1 MFPGH
6 FPKACAPEVE
16 CPNFSRLSARAR
28 GGKMHTSDM
37 VTNNRPAGGVVWL
50 TGLSGSGKST
60 VSAELERRLLDLG
73 RPVWVLDGDKVRE
86 GLCSDLGF
94 SPEHRKENIR
104 RVAEV
109 ARLFADAGLIC
120 IVAFISPY
128 RADRERARSLLPA
141 GRFIEVYLST
151 PLEVCERRDTKG
163 LYARARAGLVKE
175 FTGITAPYE
184 VPLKPELELRTDKL
198 TLDECVSTLVAKLS
212 EKLPVEDCCPTS

>member
-1 MFPGH
+1 M
-6 FPKACAPEVE
+6 
-16 CPNFSRLSARAR
+16 N
-28 GGKMHTSDM
+28 TSEEM
-37 VTNNRPAGGVVWL
+37 MNNRSSGGVVWL
-50 TGLSGSGKST
+50 TGLSGAGKST
-60 VSAELERRLLDLG
+60 VAAEFERRLLALG
-73 RPVWVLDGDKVRE
+73 RPAWVLDGDKVRE

-128 RADRERARSLLPA
+128 RADRDRARSLLPA
-141 GRFIEVYLST
+141 GRFIEVYLSA
-151 PLEVCERRDTKG
+151 PLEVCERRDPKG
-163 LYARARAGLVKE
+163 LYAKARAGLVKD

-184 VPLKPELELRTDKL
+184 PPLKPELELRTDKF

-212 EKLPVEDCCPTS
+212 ENLPG

>member
-1 MFPGH
+1 
-6 FPKACAPEVE
+6 
-16 CPNFSRLSARAR
+16 
-28 GGKMHTSDM
+28 MHTSEKKA
-37 VTNNRPAGGVVWL
+37 NNRPEGGVVWL

-60 VSAELERRLLDLG
+60 IAGELERRLLALD

-128 RADRERARSLLPA
+128 RADRDRARSLLPA
-141 GRFIEVYLST
+141 GRFIEVYLSA
-151 PLEVCERRDTKG
+151 PLEACEHRDPKG
-163 LYARARAGLVKE
+163 LYAKARAGLVKD

-184 VPLKPELELRTDKL
+184 APLKPELELPTDKL
-198 TLDECVSTLVAKLS
+198 TVEDCVQALVAKL
-212 EKLPVEDCCPTS
+212 PG

>member
-1 MFPGH
+1 
-6 FPKACAPEVE
+6 
-16 CPNFSRLSARAR
+16 
-28 GGKMHTSDM
+28 MHTSDM
-37 VTNNRPAGGVVWL
+37 VTNNRPSGGVVWL

-60 VSAELERRLLDLG
+60 VAAEFERRLLALH
-73 RPVWVLDGDKVRE
+73 RPVWLLDGDKVRE

-163 LYARARAGLVKE
+163 LYAKARAGLVKE

-184 VPLKPELELRTDKL
+184 APLKPELELRTDKL
-198 TLDECVSTLVAKLS
+198 TLDECVSTVVAKLS
-212 EKLPVEDCCPTS
+212 EKLPVEDCCPAS

>member
-1 MFPGH
+1 
-6 FPKACAPEVE
+6 
-16 CPNFSRLSARAR
+16 
-28 GGKMHTSDM
+28 MHT
-37 VTNNRPAGGVVWL
+37 TEIEANNRPLGGVVWL

-60 VSAELERRLLDLG
+60 VAAEFERRLLALH

-94 SPEHRKENIR
+94 LPEHRKENIR

-128 RADRERARSLLPA
+128 RADRDRARSLLPA
-141 GRFIEVYLST
+141 GRFIEVHLSA
-151 PLEVCERRDTKG
+151 PLEVCERRDPKG
-163 LYARARAGLVKE
+163 LYARARAGLVKD

-184 VPLKPELELRTDKL
+184 APLKPEVELRTDKF
-198 TLDECVSTLVAKLS
+198 TVEECVSALLAKLS
-212 EKLPVEDCCPTS
+212 QQLPVEPGSATR

>member
-1 MFPGH
+1 
-6 FPKACAPEVE
+6 
-16 CPNFSRLSARAR
+16 
-28 GGKMHTSDM
+28 MHTSEKK
-37 VTNNRPAGGVVWL
+37 TNNRAEGGVVWL

-60 VSAELERRLLDLG
+60 IAGELERRLLALG

-128 RADRERARSLLPA
+128 RADRDRARWLLPA
-141 GRFIEVYLST
+141 GRFIEVYLSA
-151 PLEVCERRDTKG
+151 PLEACELRDPKG
-163 LYARARAGLVKE
+163 LYAKARAGLVKD

-198 TLDECVSTLVAKLS
+198 TVEECVLAVVAKR
-212 EKLPVEDCCPTS
+212 PG

>member
-1 MFPGH
+1 
-6 FPKACAPEVE
+6 
-16 CPNFSRLSARAR
+16 
-28 GGKMHTSDM
+28 MHTSDM
-37 VTNNRPAGGVVWL
+37 VTNNRPSGGVVWL

-163 LYARARAGLVKE
+163 LYAKARAGLVKE
-175 FTGITAPYE
+175 FTGVSAPYE
-184 VPLKPELELRTDKL
+184 APLKPELELRTDKL
-198 TLDECVSTLVAKLS
+198 TLDECVSTVVAKLS
-212 EKLPVEDCCPTS
+212 EKLPVEDCCPAS

>member
-1 MFPGH
+1 
-6 FPKACAPEVE
+6 
-16 CPNFSRLSARAR
+16 
-28 GGKMHTSDM
+28 MHTSEKKA
-37 VTNNRPAGGVVWL
+37 NNRPEGGVVWL

-60 VSAELERRLLDLG
+60 IAGELERRLLALG

-128 RADRERARSLLPA
+128 RADRDRARSLLPA
-141 GRFIEVYLST
+141 GRFIEVYLSA
-151 PLEVCERRDTKG
+151 PLEACEHRDPKG
-163 LYARARAGLVKE
+163 LYAKARAGLVKD

-184 VPLKPELELRTDKL
+184 APLKPELELPTDKL
-198 TLDECVSTLVAKLS
+198 TVEESVLAVVAKL
-212 EKLPVEDCCPTS
+212 PG

>member
-1 MFPGH
+1 
-6 FPKACAPEVE
+6 
-16 CPNFSRLSARAR
+16 
-28 GGKMHTSDM
+28 MHNRET
-37 VTNNRPAGGVVWL
+37 VTNNRPSGGVVWL
-50 TGLSGSGKST
+50 TGLSGAGKST
-60 VSAELERRLLDLG
+60 VAAELERKLLGLG

-128 RADRERARSLLPA
+128 RADRARARSLLPA
-141 GRFIEVYLST
+141 GRFIEVYLSA
-151 PLEVCERRDTKG
+151 PLEVCERRDPKG
-163 LYARARAGLVKE
+163 LYAKARAGLVKD

-184 VPLKPELELRTDKL
+184 PPLDPELELRTDKF
-198 TLDECVSTLVAKLS
+198 TVEECASTLVAMLS
-212 EKLPVEDCCPTS
+212 QKLPVEPGGPAR

>member
-1 MFPGH
+1 
-6 FPKACAPEVE
+6 
-16 CPNFSRLSARAR
+16 
-28 GGKMHTSDM
+28 MHTREIAA
-37 VTNNRPAGGVVWL
+37 NNRPAGGVVWL

-60 VSAELERRLLDLG
+60 VAAELERRLLALG

-104 RVAEV
+104 RIAEV

-128 RADRERARSLLPA
+128 RADRERARSLLPK
-141 GRFIEVYLST
+141 GRFIEVYLSA
-151 PLEVCERRDTKG
+151 PLEVCEQRDPKG
-163 LYARARAGLVKE
+163 LYAKARAGLVKD

-184 VPLKPELELRTDKL
+184 APLEPELELRTDKF
-198 TLDECVSTLVAKLS
+198 TVQECVSTLALKLS
-212 EKLPVEDCCPTS
+212 EKLPVEPGALAR

>member
-1 MFPGH
+1 MIREMQNTE
-6 FPKACAPEVE
+6 A
-16 CPNFSRLSARAR
+16 
-28 GGKMHTSDM
+28 
-37 VTNNRPAGGVVWL
+37 VTNERPKGGVIWL

-60 VSAELERRLLDLG
+60 IAGELERRLLVLG

-128 RADRERARSLLPA
+128 RADRDRARSLLPA
-141 GRFIEVYLST
+141 GRFIEVYLSA
-151 PLEVCERRDTKG
+151 PLEACERRDPKG
-163 LYARARAGLVKE
+163 LYAKARAGLVKD

-184 VPLKPELELRTDKL
+184 APLKPELELPTDKL
-198 TLDECVSTLVAKLS
+198 TVEDCVLTLVAKL
-212 EKLPVEDCCPTS
+212 PD

>member
-1 MFPGH
+1 
-6 FPKACAPEVE
+6 
-16 CPNFSRLSARAR
+16 
-28 GGKMHTSDM
+28 MHTSEM
-37 VTNNRPAGGVVWL
+37 VANNRPAGGVVWL

-60 VSAELERRLLDLG
+60 IASELERRLLALG

-86 GLCSDLGF
+86 GLCSDLSF

-128 RADRERARSLLPA
+128 RADRDRARSLLPP
-141 GRFIEVYLST
+141 GRFIEVHLSA
-151 PLEVCERRDTKG
+151 PLEVCERRDPKG
-163 LYARARAGLVKE
+163 LYAKARAGLVKD

-184 VPLKPELELRTDKL
+184 APMDPELELRTDKF
-198 TLDECVSTLVAKLS
+198 TVEECVSTLVSKLS
-212 EKLPVEDCCPTS
+212 QKLPVAPRGPVT

>member
-1 MFPGH
+1 MY
-6 FPKACAPEVE
+6 
-16 CPNFSRLSARAR
+16 
-28 GGKMHTSDM
+28 TSDM

-60 VSAELERRLLDLG
+60 MAAELERKLLALG

-128 RADRERARSLLPA
+128 RSDRERARSLLPA
-141 GRFIEVYLST
+141 GRFIEIYLSA
-151 PLEVCERRDTKG
+151 PLEACERRDPKG
-163 LYARARAGLVKE
+163 LYAKARAGLVKE

-184 VPLKPELELRTDKL
+184 PPLEPELELRTDKL
-198 TLDECVSTLVAKLS
+198 TVEECISALVLKLS
-212 EKLPVEDCCPTS
+212 EKLPVKPGGPAS

>member
-1 MFPGH
+1 
-6 FPKACAPEVE
+6 
-16 CPNFSRLSARAR
+16 
-28 GGKMHTSDM
+28 MHNSEI
-37 VTNNRPAGGVVWL
+37 VTNNRPSGGVVWL
-50 TGLSGSGKST
+50 TGLSGAGKST
-60 VSAELERRLLDLG
+60 VAAELERKLLGLG

-141 GRFIEVYLST
+141 GRFIEVYLSA
-151 PLEVCERRDTKG
+151 PLEICERRDPKG
-163 LYARARAGLVKE
+163 LYAKARAGLVKD

-184 VPLKPELELRTDKL
+184 PPLEPELELRTDKF
-198 TLDECVSTLVAKLS
+198 TVEECVSTLVAKLS
-212 EKLPVEDCCPTS
+212 QKLPVEPGGPAR

>member
-1 MFPGH
+1 
-6 FPKACAPEVE
+6 
-16 CPNFSRLSARAR
+16 
-28 GGKMHTSDM
+28 MHTSEPKA
-37 VTNNRPAGGVVWL
+37 NNRPSGGVVWL

-60 VSAELERRLLDLG
+60 IAAELERSLLALG
-73 RPVWVLDGDKVRE
+73 RSVWVLDGDKVRE

-141 GRFIEVYLST
+141 GRFVEVYLST
-151 PLEVCERRDTKG
+151 PLEVCERRDPKG
-163 LYARARAGLVKE
+163 LYAKARAGLVKD

-184 VPLKPELELRTDKL
+184 PPLKAELELRTDKL
-198 TLDECVSTLVAKLS
+198 SLEECALTLISKLS
-212 EKLPVEDCCPTS
+212 EKLPTGPTS